1 MRKHSENKKPTR
13 WSEARRGER
22 DAPDKDCRQLLVLQ
36 QAHDHAVRWVEL
48 IDVAVD
54 VPFLPLHFIHL
65 TRCDLVRLRIVE
77 EVSHG
82 LRLGDLLH
90 QEV

>member
-1 MRKHSENKKPTR
+1 
-13 WSEARRGER
+13 
-22 DAPDKDCRQLLVLQ
+22 
-36 QAHDHAVRWVEL
+36 
-48 IDVAVD
+48 